1 MRGGRAGPPFFYMK
15 LILTL
20 LLFLF
25 VPDLYAGMCD
35 WSGYESGNPGSCVDY
50 PDSEFK
56 GAVENAGMNLYY
68 ANVNGYL
75 YYTKSVKSAVA
86 DRHRNGYTD
95 GFIVRGYWLYK
106 GRYDGS
112 AYYKNARN
120 FNDRPSKSL
129 SGHIE
134 FWDVNYA
141 GTFIDNTVKKWQFN
155 DLDCLEYNTNN
166 SQLNTIFV
174 DYWRHG
180 SSRITRY
187 GGCAYILKLK
197 NEQDERGFINGNWE
211 PLMTWNSY
219 KDYYLKDNDT
229 YPDAVYPDDTP
240 SGSDDSEDAVIPDDE
255 PEEPI
260 DASFDYELMAKKA
273 RSAFDNTFAELTEI
287 NGKISD
293 MVNYEITPISFDYQ
307 NMATLNK
314 NSLTQ
319 NYDLNLSV
327 DGFNADTN
335 SATSLFIKSDSEFIN
350 ETESVINKINQKDYF
365 NGFELVK
372 PALPEYKTCKPITFF
387 EDYYKVTIDCDKL
400 DLIRAIF
407 AFILYIR
414 TCTVVFNSFSDIYRG
429 VKCANS

>member
-1 MRGGRAGPPFFYMK
+1 
-15 LILTL
+15 
-20 LLFLF
+20 
-25 VPDLYAGMCD
+25 
-35 WSGYESGNPGSCVDY
+35 
-50 PDSEFK
+50 
-56 GAVENAGMNLYY
+56 
-68 ANVNGYL
+68 
-75 YYTKSVKSAVA
+75 
-86 DRHRNGYTD
+86 
-95 GFIVRGYWLYK
+95 
-106 GRYDGS
+106 
-112 AYYKNARN
+112 
-120 FNDRPSKSL
+120 
-129 SGHIE
+129 
-134 FWDVNYA
+134 
-141 GTFIDNTVKKWQFN
+141 
-155 DLDCLEYNTNN
+155 
-166 SQLNTIFV
+166 
-174 DYWRHG
+174 
-180 SSRITRY
+180 
-187 GGCAYILKLK
+187 
-197 NEQDERGFINGNWE
+197 

-350 ETESVINKINQKDYF
+350 ETE
-365 NGFELVK
+365 
-372 PALPEYKTCKPITFF
+372 
-387 EDYYKVTIDCDKL
+387 
-400 DLIRAIF
+400 
-407 AFILYIR
+407 
-414 TCTVVFNSFSDIYRG
+414 
-429 VKCANS
+429 